1 MHRNRFHTRSSF
13 VLEITTSVCGV
24 MCQEPMIEAL
34 FPKFGPRSGGTQLS
48 VHGRNLNIGSQ
59 LMVYASSRLCTVV
72 RLQTHLVVDKIKKR

>member
-1 MHRNRFHTRSSF
+1 
-13 VLEITTSVCGV
+13 

-72 RLQTHLVVDKIKKR
+72 RLQTHLVVDKIKNVKNVKRLLHLCTMGWDNAN